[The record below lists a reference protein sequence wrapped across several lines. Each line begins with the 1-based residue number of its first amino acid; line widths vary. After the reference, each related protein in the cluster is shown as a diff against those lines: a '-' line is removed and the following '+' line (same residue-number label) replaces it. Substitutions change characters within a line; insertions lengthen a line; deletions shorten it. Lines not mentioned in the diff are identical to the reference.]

1 MGKTVDKDKLY
12 KKVKESRAE
21 YLAYMDT
28 PIGILEF
35 IGDDEYLLS
44 VVFVEEREENE
55 RLNSI
60 LRETIRQ
67 FELYFSGQLQNFNLP
82 IQFNGTEFQN
92 SVWRELCN
100 IPYGETISYKEQAIR
115 IDNPKGCRAVG
126 GANGKNILSIIAPCH
141 RVIGTNKTLTGYA
154 GGLDKKQWLLEHEKN
169 HVTKKK

>member
-1 MGKTVDKDKLY
+1 MDKDRLY
-12 KKVKESRAE
+12 REVKEERGT

-28 PIGILEF
+28 PIGIIEF
-35 IGDDEYLLS
+35 TGDDKYLLS
-44 VVFVEEREENE
+44 VMFVEEREQSEK
-55 RLNSI
+55 LNPI
-60 LRETIRQ
+60 LEETIKQ
-67 FELYFSGQLQNFNLP
+67 FTLYFDGKLKYFNLP

-92 SVWRELCN
+92 RVWKELCN

-154 GGLDKKQWLLEHEKN
+154 GGLDKKQWLLEHEKK
-169 HVTKKK
+169 TLS